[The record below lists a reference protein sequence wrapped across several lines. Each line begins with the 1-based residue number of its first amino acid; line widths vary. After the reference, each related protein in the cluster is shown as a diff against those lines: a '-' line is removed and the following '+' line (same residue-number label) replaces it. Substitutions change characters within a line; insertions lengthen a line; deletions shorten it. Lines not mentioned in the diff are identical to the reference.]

1 MADVRS
7 KRTYN
12 LSPTT
17 VQRVRALTER
27 YGIARSQDA
36 IVELAVDRL
45 FRDVQAEAEAALW
58 AESKADVDFQ
68 AEVRSMAAAY
78 RDRETWPA

>member
-1 MADVRS
+1 MADVRM

-12 LSPTT
+12 LSPLT
-17 VQRVRALTER
+17 VLHVRELTER
-27 YGIARSQDA
+27 YGLARSQDA

-45 FRDVQAEAEAALW
+45 FQHVQAEAEAALW
-58 AESKADVDFQ
+58 AESKSDVDFQ
-68 AEVRSMAAAY
+68 AEIRALAAQY